1 MTEVVTTMLICK
13 EQGVPQSVRACRRAY
28 DGAGATTKILQI
40 MENVKG
46 CYVITNRVK
55 LKFLLVDERWEFS
68 SPE

>member
-1 MTEVVTTMLICK
+1 MLIGK
-13 EQGVPQSVRACRRAY
+13 EQGVPQSVRACQRAY

-40 MENVKG
+40 MENVRYGKG
-46 CYVITNRVK
+46 CDVITDRVK